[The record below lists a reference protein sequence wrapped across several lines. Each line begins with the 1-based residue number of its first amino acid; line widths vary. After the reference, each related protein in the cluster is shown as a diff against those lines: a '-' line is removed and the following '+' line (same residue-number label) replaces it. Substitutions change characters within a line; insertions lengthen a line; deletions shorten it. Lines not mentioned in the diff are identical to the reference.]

1 MSLFSSSTQT
11 VPDTGGVPGHVAII
25 MDGNGRWAKK
35 RFLPRIAGHK
45 SGVETVRTVIKACIE
60 RGVDYLTLFA
70 FSSENW
76 RRPPEEVMFLMG
88 LFRRALEEEVTK
100 IHANGIRLRVI
111 GDLSR
116 FEPKIVELIR
126 RSEALTADNTRLTL
140 TIAANYG
147 GRWDILQ
154 AVERMLA
161 AHPEKRE
168 NFQEGDFAPHLA
180 MAYAP
185 EPDLFIRTGGEQR
198 ISNFLLWQLAYTEF
212 YFTDKLWPEFDAAV
226 LDEAIASY
234 RGRERRFGRTSEQ
247 LHVEREPKSI
257 SEPKPTAQAPEFSVH
272 NQDA

>member
-11 VPDTGGVPGHVAII
+11 VPVTGDIPRHVAII

-35 RFLPRIAGHK
+35 RYLPRIAGHK

-60 RGVDYLTLFA
+60 RGIEYLTLFA

-76 RRPPEEVMFLMG
+76 RRPPEEVHFLMG
-88 LFRRALEEEVTK
+88 LFRHALEEEVTK

-116 FEPKIVELIR
+116 FEPKLVELIR
-126 RSEALTADNTRLTL
+126 RSEALTAANTRLTL

-161 AHPEKRE
+161 AHPEQRG
-168 NFQEGDFAPHLA
+168 NFQETDFAPYLA

-198 ISNFLLWQLAYTEF
+198 ISNFLLWQLAYSEF
-212 YFTDKLWPEFDAAV
+212 YFTDRLWPEFDAAV
-226 LDEAIASY
+226 LDEAIVSY
-234 RGRERRFGRTSEQ
+234 RSRERRFGRTSEQ
-247 LHVEREPKSI
+247 LHVGREPKTL
-257 SEPKPTAQAPEFSVH
+257 PLAAEFSMH
-272 NQDA
+272 DHDA